1 MASIPGQRFT
11 LTLSFT
17 LLAAAG
23 LAAETP
29 PAGNADLF
37 SRLDTNHDGTVSAA
51 EVTPESRPLFER
63 LVRRADANHDGS
75 LSKDEFL
82 KGLTPSATDKPIE
95 EKQSTAPQTD
105 AVRYLLLTLDKNQN
119 AVIEEDEIP
128 KKFAP
133 AFEFVMDRLDGKKN
147 GKLERQE
154 LARGGPALAQ
164 IAMRY
169 VQREG
174 IDVKAEL
181 AKLEKEQGDAVNRF
195 EDQQFGPGSFAD
207 PKKAKQMFAQ
217 LDQNSDGFVEKKE
230 IPEPLQQPLERFMRM
245 ADRDGDGKLSRQEFT
260 EGAERLSKFLGR
272 RAKEERRDMKAAKS
286 AKRDTKSGDSAS
298 SAKN

>member
-1 MASIPGQRFT
+1 MVGIRRQRFT
-11 LTLSFT
+11 FTIGFT
-17 LLAAAG
+17 LLAANSVFAADAPSAG
-23 LAAETP
+23 DAE
-29 PAGNADLF
+29 LF
-37 SRLDTNHDGTVSAA
+37 ARLDANHDGHVSAD
-51 EVTPESRPLFER
+51 EVTAENRPLYER
-63 LVRRADANHDGS
+63 LVRRGDSNHDGS

-82 KGLTPSATDKPIE
+82 KALTPSATDKPIE

-133 AFEFVMDRLDGKKN
+133 AFEFVMDRLDGNKN

-164 IAMRY
+164 IAMRF

-174 IDVKAEL
+174 VDVKAEL

-230 IPEPLQQPLERFMRM
+230 IPEPLTQPLDRFMRM
-245 ADRDGDGKLSRQEFT
+245 
-260 EGAERLSKFLGR
+260 
-272 RAKEERRDMKAAKS
+272 
-286 AKRDTKSGDSAS
+286 
-298 SAKN
+298 